1 MTCNCAKRAMSSVRM
16 LRPKPPAEKV
26 VEPAGSF
33 VMRISAAAR
42 RLQHGRV
49 QSYILYLVLGL
60 VALAI
65 LAVMGGSK

>member
-1 MTCNCAKRAMSSVRM
+1 
-16 LRPKPPAEKV
+16 
-26 VEPAGSF
+26 
-33 VMRISAAAR
+33 MRISAAAR